1 MKTLT
6 ILQQIT
12 PSHITKPTPWPQSNP
27 ALHHNRR
34 GTPFPPPRT
43 WRLHGGAKGFTGGAK
58 GREPIARKSNYTER
72 NDKNDDDKIPEV
84 VWERMIP
91 RILFSVGVPLGSG
104 FACLQA
110 FGVLKEQEL
119 WDVPKWLPFLTTF
132 ITFGA
137 SALGIAYGSLSTSL
151 EAEEEGSFLGL
162 EQLEKNWAEMWEE
175 EDESGR

>member
-12 PSHITKPTPWPQSNP
+12 PSHITKPTPWPQSRP

-34 GTPFPPPRT
+34 GHRS
-43 WRLHGGAKGFTGGAK
+43 RQELHGGAKGFTGVAK
-58 GREPIARKSNYTER
+58 GRETIARKSNYTER
-72 NDKNDDDKIPEV
+72 NEEFEEMTEV
-84 VWERMIP
+84 VWERMIS
-91 RILFSVGVPLGSG
+91 RILVSVGVPLGIG
-104 FACLQA
+104 FALQA
-110 FGVLKEQEL
+110 FGVLKEQEV

-151 EAEEEGSFLGL
+151 E
-162 EQLEKNWAEMWEE
+162 QRKT
-175 EDESGR
+175 

>member
-12 PSHITKPTPWPQSNP
+12 LPHITKPTPWPQSNP
-27 ALHHNRR
+27 SLHHNLR
-34 GTPFPPPRT
+34 GAPFSPPRT

-58 GREPIARKSNYTER
+58 DREPPKSNYRER

-84 VWERMIP
+84 VWERMIS
-91 RILFSVGVPLGSG
+91 RILFYVGVPLGIG
-104 FACLQA
+104 FACLQV

-137 SALGIAYGSLSTSL
+137 STLGIVYGSLSTSL
-151 EAEEEGSFLGL
+151 DAEEEGSFLGL